1 MATINL
7 PLPIPR
13 GGSRFADDDR
23 KAKLKEALANV
34 SEWNPG
40 VLGCQLLQWKVT
52 PKYHDITTL
61 IPIVGK
67 PGGVPRGVP
76 LPAPRGPDSIGQ
88 IPDFYSAWPEDAR
101 PRIAKATYQNTQ
113 KALSGVF
120 KLCLHKYYGSR
131 SLTALMRG

>member
-1 MATINL
+1 MATIDF
-7 PLPIPR
+7 PLPIQR
-13 GGSRFADDDR
+13 GDSSFADDDR

-34 SEWNPG
+34 SEWNSG

-67 PGGVPRGVP
+67 PGGVPRGAP
-76 LPAPRGPDSIGQ
+76 LPAPGQ

-101 PRIAKATYQNTQ
+101 PHIAQATYQNTQ